1 MRMNK
6 LFLVIVVMIV
16 IASCKKD
23 QVPGTTTDVLLINAS
38 PNSGTIE
45 LLQNQRSI
53 GQFSYVT
60 GLQPTV
66 SYTTFDSGFH
76 RYKLKIGTTEIASW
90 LFANTGRKLSFFVS
104 DSAIQSSVNFFFLTD
119 NLDTVGLGKRSKIR
133 LVHLSPDTDTVDIV
147 TTRPSNPTEDSV
159 VMRSKIYAG
168 KSNQSEVRSTTAAF
182 QNFYADSLV
191 YIKIR
196 KRSNNHIVKQY
207 QFNFQKGA
215 VYSLLLKGYLARGGA
230 DSLSLSIIRHN

>member
-6 LFLVIVVMIV
+6 LFLVIVVMTIL
-16 IASCKKD
+16 ASCKKD

-38 PNSGTIE
+38 PNSGAIE

-53 GQFSYVT
+53 GQFNYVT

-66 SYTTFDSGFH
+66 SYTTLDSGFNN
-76 RYKLKIGTTEIASW
+76 YKLKKGAAELASW
-90 LFANTGRKLSFFVS
+90 LFTNTGRKLSFFVS
-104 DSAIQSSVNFFFLTD
+104 DSAVQSSVKYFFLID

-133 LVHLSPDTDTVDIV
+133 LVHLSPDADTVDIV
-147 TTRPSNPTEDSV
+147 TTRPINPAEDSV
-159 VMRSKIYAG
+159 VIGSKIYAG
-168 KSNQSEVRSTTAAF
+168 NYNQSEVLSTAAF
-182 QNFYADSLV
+182 QNFYADSIV
-191 YIKIR
+191 YVKIR
-196 KRSNNHIVKQY
+196 KRSNSNIVKQY
-207 QFNFQKGA
+207 QFNFEKGG